1 MSLPALLKFDIT
13 PPPSSALPV
22 IEVDEVTGE
31 ENPNFVY
38 DEGPQTDEQPT
49 TAATPHATEDEEE
62 KELLQDMID
71 MKFVEKPPIIE
82 EDIFVERKVGKPRRA
97 TSPQPTKR
105 KARKPLSEEDKQK
118 RREALA
124 RGRETRARNLRKK
137 KELEAQQQ
145 SLDVQEQELNLEDK
159 QLDLEMRNAKL
170 NKKAKKVKKVI
181 IEDSSSSEEEVQYV
195 KRSRKKKPRE
205 PQVEQPSRLSL
216 GGITAEDIERSQLNT
231 LLAYEKLRKDRKQ
244 EKQRVKQIEQEQ
256 QKIKQTMN
264 EVNSQWGRHRGAG
277 KYGNML
283 AQMGL

>member
-22 IEVDEVTGE
+22 IEVDDETGE

-38 DEGPQTDEQPT
+38 DEGQTDEQPT

-195 KRSRKKKPRE
+195 KRSRKKKPQE

>member
-13 PPPSSALPV
+13 PPPSSALPE
-22 IEVDEVTGE
+22 IEVDDETGE

-38 DEGPQTDEQPT
+38 DEQPTDEQPT
-49 TAATPHATEDEEE
+49 TTGPTEDEAHEV
-62 KELLQDMID
+62 LQDMID

-137 KELEAQQQ
+137 KELEDQQR

-181 IEDSSSSEEEVQYV
+181 IEDSSSSEEEVQYI
-195 KRSRKKKPRE
+195 KRSRKKK

-231 LLAYEKLRKDRKQ
+231 LLAYEKLRKDRKE
-244 EKQRVKQIEQEQ
+244 EKKRVKQIEQEQ
-256 QKIKQTMN
+256 QKIQKTMN
-264 EVNSQWGRHRGAG
+264 EVSNQWGRHRGAG
-277 KYGNML
+277 RYGNLL
-283 AQMGL
+283 AEMGL